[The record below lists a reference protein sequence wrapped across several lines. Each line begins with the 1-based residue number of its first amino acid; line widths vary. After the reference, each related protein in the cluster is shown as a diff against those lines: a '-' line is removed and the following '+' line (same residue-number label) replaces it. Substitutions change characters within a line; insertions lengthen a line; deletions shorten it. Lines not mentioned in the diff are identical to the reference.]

1 MKKRYPITQSSV
13 RLSNWIRGLQGQ
25 PGWDSLRECLEQV
38 AAGKDANKVFGVN
51 RGRGRNDKQAIA
63 TIRKN
68 MISMWVVS
76 DMLDNNH
83 SRKAAIENAAKA
95 WGVDYETVARYA
107 QRLDGALDT
116 DGNFDYDAL
125 LPKT

>member
-63 TIRKN
+63 TLRKN
-68 MISMWVVS
+68 MIPMWVVS
-76 DMLDNNH
+76 DMLDNNR
-83 SRKAAIENAAKA
+83 SRKAAIEKAAEA
-95 WGVDYETVARYA
+95 WGIDYDTVKRYA